1 MPVDPFD
8 GHQQPHCPE
17 FGTVLRVSRRGYVC
31 NSCNLAFVDAIAVVE
46 RSDPMR

>member
-8 GHQQPHCPE
+8 GHKQPHCPE
-17 FGTVLRVSRRGYVC
+17 CGTVLRDAGRGYVC